1 MSEVS
6 PRQLEI
12 ETLIESL
19 SSMWVEGPHDVPDWV
34 AEELTFGQTRLL
46 FLLSKNG
53 PSPVSRVAE
62 WLGVG
67 MPAAS
72 GIVDR
77 VERHGLVERQHR
89 MDDRRV
95 VECNLTDKGRQLIE
109 QISGMRTEVFRR
121 TIGVLDDEELAEL
134 GRIMKIVLERLKQGT
149 K

>member
-1 MSEVS
+1 
-6 PRQLEI
+6 
-12 ETLIESL
+12 
-19 SSMWVEGPHDVPDWV
+19 
-34 AEELTFGQTRLL
+34 
-46 FLLSKNG
+46 
-53 PSPVSRVAE
+53 
-62 WLGVG
+62 